1 MVVPMPYLFLGGA
14 SGHEGSYAL
23 LGGDASSSHWV
34 DVAKFL
40 TGFSAVGMVGVPVV
54 LAHAHMIQ
62 PGQLALALPS
72 AFMLMGTALAYDYFS
87 KREDDGGG
95 YAYSY

>member
-1 MVVPMPYLFLGGA
+1 MPYLFLGGA
-14 SGHEGSYAL
+14 SGHESSYAL
-23 LGGDASSSHWV
+23 LGGDASSSSWV

-72 AFMLMGTALAYDYFS
+72 AFLLMGIALGYDYFS
-87 KREDDGGG
+87 KREEWGGGGG
-95 YAYSY
+95 YAFSL